1 MTRKKINLKLL
12 EKQVMVDG
20 LMVFGLMESGLRTLD
35 FECCEDV
42 EAEPFKGDF
51 HVQGMRDG
59 NVYMTEKPKRI
70 RNKAIFRDDNA
81 SLSRGKDGKWYFYFS
96 LDGNQLEQLPEKLVH
111 QASAIAQKVRK
122 SLTPDLSPKGE
133 GSIIINCNIG

>member
-1 MTRKKINLKLL
+1 MTRKKIDLKLL

-42 EAEPFKGDF
+42 DAEPFKGDF

-59 NVYMTEKPKRI
+59 NVYMQQKPKRI
-70 RNKAIFRDDNA
+70 KNKAKFRDDNC
-81 SLSRGKDGKWYFYFS
+81 SFSIGRNHQVYFVFTMPEA
-96 LDGNQLEQLPEKLVH
+96 LMDEVPQQLVR
-111 QASAIAQKVRK
+111 QASAIAQKVLRELICK
-122 SLTPDLSPKGE
+122 
-133 GSIIINCNIG
+133 